1 MKKIFFILCIVF
13 LFASCKQDVDKKL
26 KQNNDPIVET
36 CSITVM
42 QPQNGKITVKNK
54 ATGTELDAEALKKVA
69 KDTQVSISLE
79 ANKGYKAVSLTIDG
93 TTYNESSKDVTVTK
107 NFTVSGVVEKLPPQ
121 PETYSITVT
130 QPQNGKITVKNK
142 ATDTELDAEAL
153 KKVAKDTQV
162 SISLE
167 ANEGYKAV
175 SLTIDGTTYTESS
188 KDVTVTKN
196 FAVSGVVEKLPT
208 QPETYSITVTQ
219 PEGGKITV
227 KNKATGT
234 ELDAEALKKVA
245 KDSQV
250 SISLEANEGYKA
262 VSLTIDGT
270 TYTESSKDVTVTKNF
285 AVSGVVEKLPTQ
297 PETYSITVTQPEG
310 GKITVKNK
318 ATSTELDAEALK
330 KVAKDT
336 EVIITLKPIGGS
348 KLKALIVD
356 GVRNTIVIM
365 KEITQ
370 QVKITKNIEIKAEVD
385 VRYSL
390 SVQNTEGGTIKIEK
404 KGQYGFMDIFPSDY
418 NSIEPNT
425 TIRITLKANTD
436 YDAKAIIIDGTR
448 HEVSQ
453 EEVVVNKN
461 LEISAEFTKKTNQG
475 FSVTIINPEHGT
487 ITVKYSGQSQF
498 LTGEELKNIPDGS
511 ILAIKLNFEQGYGD
525 MQNSKLIINGEEY
538 PFSKKYTI
546 RENITVTGKVAK
558 ASGSSLQDDGFV
570 AIEPKRII
578 GKAID
583 YKLPTSSSY
592 DYKGVFVDGR
602 VVTLSKYKIAK
613 YETSYK
619 LWKEVYSWAIKNG
632 YKFKNAGQKGGGE
645 WGQYNESEHVDE
657 EPVTRVCWGDA
668 IVWCNA
674 YTEMKNNNDEECVYY
689 KKDQTTILKNATEKD
704 VDYAYDEVSSKYWKK
719 GFRLPTE
726 TEWEYA
732 ARYQKENLNNSAENY
747 GTETEPLYL
756 TKLDRANGMKK
767 PLGFEGLTLSE
778 GEAWEN
784 LYNEITPLAVFKKW
798 FNGTSYVE
806 QDPKVKSTSPVG
818 SKKPNDLGLYDMA
831 GNVDEWVFDL
841 FAIVTAGHTTN
852 PQGGYNTTLQRVTR
866 GGDYNSRVDHLASGT
881 RDHNRSS
888 MPSDGVGFRIACSS

>member
-1 MKKIFFILCIVF
+1 MKKIFFILYIVF

-36 CSITVM
+36 YSITVT

-69 KDTQVSISLE
+69 KNTQVSISL
-79 ANKGYKAVSLTIDG
+79 K
-93 TTYNESSKDVTVTK
+93 
-107 NFTVSGVVEKLPPQ
+107 
-121 PETYSITVT
+121 
-130 QPQNGKITVKNK
+130 
-142 ATDTELDAEAL
+142 
-153 KKVAKDTQV
+153 
-162 SISLE
+162 

-175 SLTIDGTTYTESS
+175 SLTIDGTTYNESS

-227 KNKATGT
+227 KNKATDT
-234 ELDAEALKKVA
+234 ELDAE
-245 KDSQV
+245 
-250 SISLEANEGYKA
+250 
-262 VSLTIDGT
+262 T
-270 TYTESSKDVTVTKNF
+270 
-285 AVSGVVEKLPTQ
+285 
-297 PETYSITVTQPEG
+297 
-310 GKITVKNK
+310 
-318 ATSTELDAEALK
+318 LK

-336 EVIITLKPIGGS
+336 EVIITLKAIGGS

-404 KGQYGFMDIFPSDY
+404 KGQYGFMDIFSSDY

-525 MQNSKLIINGEEY
+525 MQNSKLIINGVEY

-546 RENITVTGKVAK
+546 HENITVTGKVAK
-558 ASGSSLQDDGFV
+558 ASGSSLQDVAFV
-570 AIEPKRII
+570 TIEPKRII

-674 YTEMKNNNDEECVYY
+674 CTEMKNNNDTECVYY

-704 VDYAYDEVSSKYWKK
+704 VDYAYDEVFSKYWKK

-726 TEWEYA
+726 AEWEYA

-756 TKLDRANGMKK
+756 TKLDRANGMRK
-767 PLGFEGLTLSE
+767 PLGFEGLNLSE
-778 GEAWEN
+778 GETWQN

-806 QDPKVKSTSPVG
+806 QDQKVKSTSPVG
-818 SKKPNDLGLYDMA
+818 SKKPNDLGLYDTA

-841 FAIVTAGHTTN
+841 FAIVTAGHATN
-852 PQGGYNTTLQRVTR
+852 PQGGYNTTFQRVTR

-888 MPSDGVGFRIACSS
+888 MTADGVGFRIACSSE